1 MAQQVNLFEHAN
13 ATIYCFNKKFFY
25 TCFMILS
32 IVRIIFGIF
41 CISKIKHFSFYDRV
55 IHLDMGDKLK
65 QCNIQ
70 SNFQCGRRTTKITTN
85 FHLKLLLYSYVRT

>member
-13 ATIYCFNKKFFY
+13 ATMYCFNKKGHTWFY
-25 TCFMILS
+25 A
-32 IVRIIFGIF
+32 VQIIFVIF

-70 SNFQCGRRTTKITTN
+70 SYFQCGRRTTKITTN
-85 FHLKLLLYSYVRT
+85 FRLKLLLYSYVRT

>member
-1 MAQQVNLFEHAN
+1 MNLTTVQADQF
-13 ATIYCFNKKFFY
+13 
-25 TCFMILS
+25 
-32 IVRIIFGIF
+32 IFGIF